1 MVASPPLCYVPRAVP
16 PPSPAITAPA
26 ARDGRRAVVERV
38 LRIADELE
46 RRARA
51 GQGGAAGRLALA
63 TEAGVVS
70 AGTRRQLVLG
80 RAAGCDVVLGGRH
93 VSRRHAAV
101 VLRPDGW
108 WVEDLGSRNG
118 TWCDGERILRRRV
131 TDGAAIQLGDVTIR
145 CRLR

>member
-1 MVASPPLCYVPRAVP
+1 MPPL
-16 PPSPAITAPA
+16 SPVMIAPA

-51 GQGGAAGRLALA
+51 APGGAPRLALA
-63 TEAGVVS
+63 TEGGEVS

-80 RAAGCDVVLGGRH
+80 RSACCDLVLAGRH

-101 VLRPDGW
+101 VLRQDGW

-118 TWCDGERILRRRV
+118 TWCDGQRVLRRRV
-131 TDGAAIQLGDVTIR
+131 TDGALLLLGDAAVR